1 MEVVGFAN
9 LRSLATCHAALELR
23 LLRSTLVTRFLAIMN
38 LSDSRLGPAFPSR
51 VSG

>member
-1 MEVVGFAN
+1 MEVLGAN
-9 LRSLATCHAALELR
+9 LCSLASCHVALELR
-23 LLRSTLVTRFLAIMN
+23 LLRSTLVTRFLATIN